1 MPRWRTIRAVLGTVL
16 GVGVGVGCAAL
27 SPLPARAAILV
38 GCTEAELVTAI
49 DTANATSEDSLTLT
63 PDCTYTLTAAQAGT
77 DTGLPVITSAI
88 DMTGP
93 ATITR
98 SAAVSTPQFR
108 IAEVSPA
115 GTLTLDSVVTLSGG
129 DVSGYGGGILNF
141 GTVTLNGSRV
151 VNNIAALGGGGVAN
165 LDVPSGSP
173 ATVTMTGGLV
183 ANNMSARRGGGI
195 FNGPGSTLTA
205 TGVSITGNFA
215 RGRGGGV
222 AAIRSTATTL
232 TGVTVSGN
240 AAYLNGGGVFRNAG
254 VMVVSTSTITS
265 NLQNNCV
272 GPTPVPTC
280 VDLTPTR

>member
-49 DTANATSEDSLTLT
+49 DTANATAEDSLTLT
-63 PDCTYTLTAAQAGT
+63 PGCTYTLTAAHGGT
-77 DTGLPVITSAI
+77 DTGLPVITSGI
-88 DMTGP
+88 DLTGP

-98 SAAVSTPQFR
+98 STAISTPLFR
-108 IAEVSPA
+108 IAEVGPA
-115 GTLTLDSVVTLSGG
+115 GALTLDSVVTLSGG
-129 DVSGYGGGILNF
+129 EVSGYGGGILNS
-141 GTVTLNGSRV
+141 GTVTLNGSEV
-151 VNNIAALGGGGVAN
+151 LNNIAGLGGGGLAN
-165 LDVPSGSP
+165 LNVPPGSP
-173 ATVTMTGGLV
+173 ATVTMTGGQV
-183 ANNMSARRGGGI
+183 SNNMSARRGGGI

-205 TGVSITGNFA
+205 TGVSIIGNFA

-232 TGVTVSGN
+232 TGVTVTGN

-254 VMVVSTSTITS
+254 TMVVSASTITT
-265 NLQNNCV
+265 NLQNNCT
-272 GPTPVPTC
+272 GPTLVPTC
-280 VDLTPTR
+280 VD